1 MSNEKHH
8 TLSLWAALVTDS
20 DGTRY
25 IGKDESRELTLDDL
39 GHMAEWIA
47 TAWENIAGE
56 QYKPVIISERGY
68 VAQGS
73 IAIEDAAEIASRI
86 DRTVRLERDC
96 E

>member
-8 TLSLWAALVTDS
+8 ALSLWAALVTDG

-39 GHMAEWIA
+39 GHMAEWLA
-47 TAWENIAGE
+47 VAWQNVAGE
-56 QYKPVIISERGY
+56 DYKPVVITERGY
-68 VAQGS
+68 VADEGVLFDTP
-73 IAIEDAAEIASRI
+73 EPEI
-86 DRTVRLERDC
+86 DRLERDC